1 MPFDSQ
7 LLDDAADFFMTRSIW
22 ENQHKPWVRNMA
34 IPSVCVFGIALLAS
48 LGTMAQKIRLFIASH
63 SAHAM
68 ANDAAIPVSIGG
80 VEVSA
85 DLAQRPALRELK
97 TKFDENQFDM
107 HRIGCTLVLALLEG
121 ALVSQSVFEHLKG
134 FRPFPLSGQR
144 RLVCRCAHGNALRVL
159 SLLFHPGVHYVRE

>member
-7 LLDDAADFFMTRSIW
+7 LLDDAADFFMTLSIW

-34 IPSVCVFGIALLAS
+34 IPSVCVFGIALVAS
-48 LGTMAQKIRLFIASH
+48 LGTMAQKIRLFVASH
-63 SAHAM
+63 AAHAM
-68 ANDAAIPVSIGG
+68 AGNVNDAARPVSIGG

-97 TKFDENQFDM
+97 SKFDENQLDI

-121 ALVSQSVFEHLKG
+121 ALVSQSVCERLKG
-134 FRPFPLSGQR
+134 SCGPS
-144 RLVCRCAHGNALRVL
+144 RC
-159 SLLFHPGVHYVRE
+159 